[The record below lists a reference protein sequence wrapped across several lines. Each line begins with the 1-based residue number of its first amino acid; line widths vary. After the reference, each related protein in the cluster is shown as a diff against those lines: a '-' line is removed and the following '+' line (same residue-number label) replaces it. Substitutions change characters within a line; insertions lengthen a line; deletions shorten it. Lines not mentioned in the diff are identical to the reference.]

1 MSEQSVLALYLDGPM
16 QSWGYQSRFN
26 RRTTLA
32 YPTRSGIIGLLG
44 AALGIDRADW
54 QRLAELNAQSLHME
68 ILGLARLDSKGRT
81 RFPSL
86 LTDYHT
92 VGGGYDARTQRQWM
106 PRKANNASPDT
117 VLTYREFLSD
127 VRFGVL
133 LSGNDELLKRCDNAL
148 KNPRWGLWLG
158 RKCCIPATPICQG
171 FFENREA
178 AQKHLERLVEG
189 RVVRK
194 VTEVERFDDGNDTL
208 MDIPVNFQTRE
219 FQPRRVFCEMIG
231 ENERNEGN
239 GSMDEGGEVED
250 ADNAGL

>member
-1 MSEQSVLALYLDGPM
+1 MSEQPVLTLYLDGPM

-44 AALGIDRADW
+44 AALGIDRANR
-54 QRLAELNAQSLHME
+54 QRLAELNTENLHVE
-68 ILGLARLDSKGRT
+68 ILGLAHVNSKGRV
-81 RFPSL
+81 RLPSL
-86 LTDYHT
+86 WTDYHT
-92 VGGGYDARTQRQWM
+92 VGGGYDSKIQRQWM
-106 PRKANNASPDT
+106 SRKANGASPDT

-133 LSGNDELLKRCDNAL
+133 LSGEMALLEDCERAL

-158 RKCCIPATPICQG
+158 RKCCIPASPICQG
-171 FFENREA
+171 FFESREL
-178 AQKHLERLVEG
+178 AQQHLERLVEG

-194 VTEVERFDDGNDTL
+194 VTEVDRFDDGNDTL

-231 ENERNEGN
+231 ENEQTVGN
-239 GSMDEGGEVED
+239 SAVEETGETED
-250 ADNAGL
+250 AENAGV